1 MPNVLARLFIG
12 FLIAAVGA
20 IGADN
25 SLGTWKLNL
34 QKSRFSPKAPVK
46 SLTTTRE
53 GAEGGVKVTTTG
65 EQADGTAVNTTYP
78 VKYDGADYPVTG
90 APWDTI
96 SVKQVDANTL
106 TTVAKKSDGK
116 YKSSG
121 KTVISKDGKTMTT
134 TSKGTTADGKP
145 FTYTMVW
152 DKQAG
157 DQSGTDA
164 TISTHSSPVS
174 PAKPKAEKK

>member
-1 MPNVLARLFIG
+1 MPNILARLFIG
-12 FLIAAVGA
+12 FLITALGA
-20 IGADN
+20 MGAD
-25 SLGTWKLNL
+25 SYIGKWKLNL
-34 QKSRFSPKAPVK
+34 QKSRFTPKPPVK

-53 GAEGGVKVTTTG
+53 GAEGGVKITTTG
-65 EQADGTAVNTTYP
+65 EQADGTPVNTTYP
-78 VKYDGADYPVTG
+78 VKYDGADYPVSG

-96 SVKQVDANTL
+96 SIKQVNANTF

-116 YKSSG
+116 YKSTG

-134 TSKGTTADGKP
+134 TSKATTADGKP
-145 FTYTMVW
+145 FTYTTVW

-164 TISTHSSPVS
+164 TISTHISPVA
-174 PAKPKAEKK
+174 PAKPKADKK

>member
-1 MPNVLARLFIG
+1 MPNTFAKLLIG
-12 FLIAAVGA
+12 FVITAIGA

-78 VKYDGADYPVTG
+78 VKYDGGECAVTG
-90 APWDTI
+90 AAWDAI
-96 SVKQVDANTL
+96 SVKQVDAN
-106 TTVAKKSDGK
+106 
-116 YKSSG
+116 
-121 KTVISKDGKTMTT
+121 
-134 TSKGTTADGKP
+134 
-145 FTYTMVW
+145 
-152 DKQAG
+152 
-157 DQSGTDA
+157 
-164 TISTHSSPVS
+164 
-174 PAKPKAEKK
+174 